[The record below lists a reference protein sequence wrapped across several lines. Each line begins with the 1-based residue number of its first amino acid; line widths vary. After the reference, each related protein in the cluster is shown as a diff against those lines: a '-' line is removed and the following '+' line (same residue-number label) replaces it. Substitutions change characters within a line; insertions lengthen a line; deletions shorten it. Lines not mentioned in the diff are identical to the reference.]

1 MKGRKKPRMAFLFC
15 AFQRCVIKKI
25 RAIFVTNQV
34 QNLRLDHAR
43 FPALWAVCLT
53 YSEFSFAPWDYF
65 SLVFAFQRYS
75 VEKCSKLSLMF
86 TFPYIQAGCEVP
98 LDPGIPAA
106 SIEHQLVV
114 VETEEQLT
122 GRDYCSRFFCL

>member
-1 MKGRKKPRMAFLFC
+1 M
-15 AFQRCVIKKI
+15 
-25 RAIFVTNQV
+25 
-34 QNLRLDHAR
+34 
-43 FPALWAVCLT
+43 
-53 YSEFSFAPWDYF
+53 
-65 SLVFAFQRYS
+65 
-75 VEKCSKLSLMF
+75 EKCSKLSLMF

-122 GRDYCSRFFCL
+122 GRDYCSRFFCFVVFFCWLRIGESNNFPLMQRCKYMIAVIGVLFIKPVCLF